1 MLRCS
6 HDLAQVVGHQ
16 RDVCGLR
23 AALWAPPPPMAM
35 PTSALASAGA
45 SLTPSPTMATLSP
58 CF

>member
-1 MLRCS
+1 M
-6 HDLAQVVGHQ
+6 
-16 RDVCGLR
+16 LR
-23 AALWAPPPPMAM
+23 AATILLRSSVINAMSAASRAAWAPPPPMAM